1 MREFLQQIM
10 LFLLRWRHPRVT
22 FTTEIEEK
30 RRGTWPQPPD
40 FSRRPESLCP
50 ERGHCYFNG
59 VNVVA
64 TIPGLWADAPFSQ
77 QLFWA
82 IGILGLAL
90 IILQAVLTLVI
101 GHHGDIN
108 SDNSADGHGG
118 HGFTTYF
125 SLRSI
130 SAALLGFGFGGA
142 YLDRIG
148 LALYVAAA
156 GGLGLGLLIGVAY
169 VALLNSLR
177 KLQSDGS
184 MLLLID
190 AVGRNGKVYLPV
202 PGETA
207 GPGEIQVAFGGKL
220 HNIAAFTKGPTLPVG
235 TFVRVD
241 GLHGEKA
248 LLVEKTEQQF

>member
-1 MREFLQQIM
+1 
-10 LFLLRWRHPRVT
+10 
-22 FTTEIEEK
+22 
-30 RRGTWPQPPD
+30 
-40 FSRRPESLCP
+40 
-50 ERGHCYFNG
+50 
-59 VNVVA
+59 VNVFA

-82 IGILGLAL
+82 IGIFGLVL
-90 IILQAVLTLVI
+90 IVFQSILTLFI

-108 SDNSADGHGG
+108 SGGSVDGHDS
-118 HGFTTYF
+118 HGFTSYL

-130 SAALLGFGFGGA
+130 SATLLGFGFGGA
-142 YLDRIG
+142 YLDRMG

-156 GGLGLGLLIGVAY
+156 GGLCLGLMIGVAY

-177 KLQSDGS
+177 KLRSDGS

-190 AVGRNGKVYLPV
+190 AVGRNGTVYLPV

-207 GPGEIQVAFGGKL
+207 GPGEIQVAFGGRV
-220 HNIAAFTKGPTLPVG
+220 NNVPAFTNGPLLPVG
-235 TFVRVD
+235 TFVRVA

-248 LLVEKTEQQF
+248 LLVEKTEQQFLNDK